1 MVSLS
6 FVFIFLVLIFGAIG
20 AMRGWAKEMLVCFGV
35 ILAMFLLSILE
46 KLPPIRDTVAIGG
59 SSSKFWLQTIVMI
72 VLTFF
77 AYQTPN
83 FPRLGGARFARER
96 LADIL
101 LGLMMGLINGYL
113 VIGSLWYYLDQAG
126 YKPLQNYFTP
136 PTSESVVR
144 LLTYMAPHWMG
155 AGSLLLYF
163 AVALAF
169 LFVIVVFL

>member
-6 FVFIFLVLIFGAIG
+6 FIFLFLLLIFGTIG
-20 AMRGWAKEMLVCFGV
+20 AMRGWAKEILVSFGV
-35 ILAMFLLSILE
+35 ILAMFLLSVIQ
-46 KLPPIRDTVAIGG
+46 KLPPIRDTVAIEG
-59 SSSKFWLQTIVMI
+59 SDSKFWLQTLVII
-72 VLTFF
+72 ILAFF

-83 FPRLGGARFARER
+83 LPKFGGARFARER

-101 LGLMMGLINGYL
+101 LGFLMGVINGYL
-113 VIGSLWYYLDQAG
+113 VVGTLWYYLDQAG
-126 YKPLQNYFTP
+126 YKPLANYFTP
-136 PTSESVVR
+136 PTSEAVLR

-169 LFVIVVFL
+169 LFVIVVFI